1 MNARVGPGDER
12 RSEPWEQWMRG
23 MGRYTRR
30 LRELCGLSQ
39 EQLARL
45 AGVSQG
51 AVSRLEMGRAT
62 NAPLVIVMKIN
73 AAMRRALAGLDPTV
87 LSEESRRLMSVP
99 ARGIPATDADFDAVP
114 VTSDPLLGELVALFW
129 AVPGPQRAK
138 LVEVVRTIAGMLRH
152 AGPE

>member
-1 MNARVGPGDER
+1 MNARVGPGDDST
-12 RSEPWEQWMRG
+12 SEPWERWMRG

-73 AAMRRALAGLDPTV
+73 AAMRRALAALDPAV

-99 ARGIPATDADFDAVP
+99 ARGVPVTEADFDTVP
-114 VTSDPLLGELVALFW
+114 VTSDPLLGEIVALFW
-129 AVPGPQRAK
+129 QVPVAHREK
-138 LVEVVRTIAGMLRH
+138 LVEVMRTIASVLRH
-152 AGPE
+152 AGRE